1 MKGKKIEGPKEREKR
16 NYWRGRKLKIEGR
29 EKKNERW
36 TIKERKGWKN
46 RCKKG
51 RKVSNKMFGL
61 PEVVFRVGL
70 VSCAQV

>member
-1 MKGKKIEGPKEREKR
+1 MNVGQLKKGRGKKK
-16 NYWRGRKLKIEGR
+16 
-29 EKKNERW
+29 
-36 TIKERKGWKN
+36 KN